1 MGGNMK
7 FVVLAVVLAA
17 ASVEAYASGY
27 ASSTPAPTPTPT
39 PAPAPTPAVTTA
51 AHYVSAEVEFTGMT
65 KAQFETAANINSFK
79 EVVST
84 KLGVAAGDVYDV
96 VATDVTRRSSKVKV
110 SFKVKVANAA
120 AATSGASTLTTFLS
134 DTTSNGFL
142 SKLKTK
148 AQSKGSTAF
157 NSVTVRVTKAPK
169 AGTTV
174 TVSSVSKS
182 AAVSITSVLACGLLA
197 FRH

>member
-27 ASSTPAPTPTPT
+27 ASSTPSAPTPT

-51 AHYVSAEVEFTGMT
+51 AHFVSAEIEFTGMT

-79 EVVST
+79 EVVSA

-96 VATDVTRRSSKVKV
+96 VATDVSRRSGSKVKV
-110 SFKVKVANAA
+110 SFKVKVANA
-120 AATSGASTLTTFLS
+120 
-134 DTTSNGFL
+134 
-142 SKLKTK
+142 
-148 AQSKGSTAF
+148 
-157 NSVTVRVTKAPK
+157 
-169 AGTTV
+169 
-174 TVSSVSKS
+174 
-182 AAVSITSVLACGLLA
+182 
-197 FRH
+197 